1 MSAAESRP
9 SAVRVRVPASSANL
23 GPGFDCLGLA
33 LSLYDEV
40 SLAVTDGGLAVDV
53 SGAGAATVARDETNL
68 LVRALRVGLSTEGL
82 APGGLALSCVLRI
95 PHGRGLGSSAGAVV
109 AGLLAARA
117 LAGGPTGPGETA
129 DLLPAAAAL
138 EGHPDNVAACLLG
151 GLTLAWVGEGQAR
164 AVRLDPHES
173 IAPVVLIPTGSLD
186 TGTAR
191 RLLPATVPHSDA
203 AANSGRAAL
212 LVHALT
218 TDPSLLLAATQ
229 DRLHQRYRAT
239 AMPDTL
245 VLVDALRAAGVA
257 AAVSGAG
264 PSVVALPVEEVS
276 RPTLEELAALAGP
289 GWSAHRLPV
298 DMTGAAVSRC

>member
-33 LSLYDEV
+33 LALYDDV
-40 SLAVTDGGLAVDV
+40 TVAVTDGGLAVEV
-53 SGAGAATVARDETNL
+53 SGEGSDTVPRDETNL
-68 LVRALRVGLSTEGL
+68 LVRALRAGLATEGL
-82 APGGLALSCVLRI
+82 ALPGLRLSCALRI
-95 PHGRGLGSSAGAVV
+95 PHGRGLGSSAAAVV

-117 LAGGPTGPGETA
+117 LAGGPAGAGETA
-129 DLLPAAAAL
+129 DLLVAAAAL

-151 GLTLAWVGEGQAR
+151 GLTIAWAEVEGVR
-164 AVRLDPHES
+164 AVRLTPHES
-173 IAPVVLIPTGSLD
+173 IAPVVLIPVATLD

-191 RLLPATVPHSDA
+191 GLLPGTVPHADA

-218 TDPSLLLAATQ
+218 ADPSLLLAATE
-229 DRLHQRYRAT
+229 DRLHQRYRAP
-239 AMPDTL
+239 ALPATL
-245 VLVDALRAAGVA
+245 ALVDALRAVGVA

-264 PSVVALPVEEVS
+264 PSVVALLVEGAS
-276 RPTLEELAALAGP
+276 PLAPAELSALAGP
-289 GWSAHRLPV
+289 GWTAHRLAITT
-298 DMTGAAVSRC
+298 TGAAVSRC